1 VLAALLCP
9 VLFSISIVCGHRSAK
24 LLGGTEANFW
34 RLTLATFFLGIWAYS
49 FGVGLAGSAFP
60 LFCFSGVVG
69 IGLGDVALFQ
79 ALPRLGSRVSMLL
92 VQCFTAPFGAL
103 LEWLWLG
110 TSLSAFQIISGLTI
124 LAGVGI
130 ALSEGQ
136 HLRAE
141 RRVLVVGTLFAIL
154 SAVGGAGGAVLS
166 RQAYFILHEN
176 HEQLDPANAG
186 FQRVLGG
193 ALIAGICLLLV
204 RWRSVVELFFP
215 RGALHES
222 APSSF
227 SSPSSTSKAHAD
239 VELPGAAA
247 RKWRLIWP
255 WVLGNSLAGQT
266 LGVSAMQRAL
276 ETTPTG
282 IVLSII
288 AATPL
293 VVIPFAMFFEGE
305 RPTRRSLAGAAIGVA
320 GVIGMVW
327 SR

>member
-9 VLFSISIVCGHRSAK
+9 ILFSISIVCGHRSAK

-34 RLTLATFFLGIWAYS
+34 RLTFATFFLGIWAYT

-92 VQCFTAPFGAL
+92 VQCLTAPFGAL

-130 ALSEGQ
+130 ALSEGE
-136 HLRAE
+136 HLLAR
-141 RRVLVVGTLFAIL
+141 RRVLLMGTLFAIL
-154 SAVGGAGGAVLS
+154 SAIGGAGGAVLS
-166 RQAYFILHEN
+166 RQAYFVLHAN
-176 HEQLDPANAG
+176 HEQLDPVNAG

-193 ALIAGICLLLV
+193 ALIAGICLLIV
-204 RWRSVVELFFP
+204 KWRSVIEI
-215 RGALHES
+215 
-222 APSSF
+222 F
-227 SSPSSTSKAHAD
+227 SSRIGLNEVAPQPMHEQIREAS
-239 VELPGAAA
+239 EEPGPYTAA

-282 IVLSII
+282 IVLSIV

-305 RPTRRSLAGAAIGVA
+305 RPRARSLVGAAVGVV

>member
-1 VLAALLCP
+1 VFAALLCP
-9 VLFSISIVCGHRSAK
+9 ILFSLSIVCGHRSAK

-34 RLTLATFFLGIWAYS
+34 RLTLATFFLGIWAYT

-92 VQCFTAPFGAL
+92 VQCLTAPFGAL

-130 ALSEGQ
+130 ALSEGE
-136 HLRAE
+136 HLLAN
-141 RRVLVVGTLFAIL
+141 RRVLVMGTLFAIL
-154 SAVGGAGGAVLS
+154 SAIGGAGGAVLS
-166 RQAYFILHEN
+166 RQAYFVLHAN
-176 HEQLDPANAG
+176 HEQLDPVNAG

-193 ALIAGICLLLV
+193 ALIAGVCLLVV
-204 RWRSVVELFFP
+204 RWRAVVGIFFP
-215 RGALHES
+215 RAALNETASHPGQQQVRGASEEG
-222 APSSF
+222 PY
-227 SSPSSTSKAHAD
+227 T
-239 VELPGAAA
+239 AA

-305 RPTRRSLAGAAIGVA
+305 RPRARSLVGAAVGVT

>member
-34 RLTLATFFLGIWAYS
+34 RLTFASVFLGMWAYS

-60 LFCFSGVVG
+60 LFCFSGIVG

-92 VQCFTAPFGAL
+92 VQCLTAPFGAL
-103 LEWLWLG
+103 FERLWLG

-130 ALSEGQ
+130 ALSEGE
-136 HLRAE
+136 HLMTN
-141 RRVLVVGTLFAIL
+141 RRVLVTGTLFAVL
-154 SAVGGAGGAVLS
+154 SAIGGAGGAVLS
-166 RQAYFILHEN
+166 RQAYFILRAN
-176 HEQLDPANAG
+176 HEQIDPVNAS

-193 ALIAGICLLLV
+193 ALIAGICLLIV
-204 RWRSVVELFFP
+204 KWRSVVGIFFP
-215 RGALHES
+215 RIALNEA
-222 APSSF
+222 APQPVQQVREVSEEL
-227 SSPSSTSKAHAD
+227 SPYT
-239 VELPGAAA
+239 AA

-305 RPTRRSLAGAAIGVA
+305 RPRPRSLVGAAVGVA

>member
-24 LLGGTEANFW
+24 QLGGTEANFW
-34 RLTLATFFLGIWAYS
+34 RLTFATFFLGIWAYA
-49 FGVGLAGSAFP
+49 FGLGLAGSAFS

-92 VQCFTAPFGAL
+92 VQCLTAPFGAL

-110 TSLSAFQIISGLTI
+110 TSLSAFQIICGLTI

-130 ALSEGQ
+130 ALSEGE

-141 RRVLVVGTLFAIL
+141 RKVLVMGTLFAIF
-154 SAVGGAGGAVLS
+154 SAIGGAGGAVLS
-166 RQAYFILHEN
+166 RQAYFVLHAN
-176 HEQLDPANAG
+176 HEHLDPVNAG

-193 ALIAGICLLLV
+193 ALIAGICLLVV

-215 RGALHES
+215 RAVKTCGE
-222 APSSF
+222 
-227 SSPSSTSKAHAD
+227 
-239 VELPGAAA
+239 VEPPGAAM

-305 RPTRRSLAGAAIGVA
+305 RPTRRSLAGAAVGVA